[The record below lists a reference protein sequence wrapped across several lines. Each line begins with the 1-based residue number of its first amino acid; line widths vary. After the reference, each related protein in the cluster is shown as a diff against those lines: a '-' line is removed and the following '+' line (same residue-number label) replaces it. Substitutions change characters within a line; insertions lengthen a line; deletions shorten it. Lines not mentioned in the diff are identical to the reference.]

1 MGQAIDGVE
10 LRQLLIEAIRY
21 GNLPETRAKLEQ
33 IVSNRLNRDRL
44 QELLSEKVLARN
56 AMDITKIKGI
66 REEMKRVEARKL
78 QPHFIG

>member
-21 GNLPETRAKLEQ
+21 GDLPEVRAKLDR
-33 IVSNRLNRDRL
+33 VVANRLNRDRL

-56 AMDITKIKGI
+56 AFEKWC
-66 REEMKRVEARKL
+66 
-78 QPHFIG
+78 